1 MHESAKCYNG
11 DLIVEIT
18 LHVGYTLVRCEYS
31 LYRINIATNEVTRI
45 L

>member
-11 DLIVEIT
+11 DTVLEIIVTDYYYLIKCTNSV
-18 LHVGYTLVRCEYS
+18 
-31 LYRINIATNEVTRI
+31 YRVDTGTNEVTRI